1 MKTRKIL
8 LLFLALT
15 MLITICSCKRKD
27 PSQTETT
34 TATPETTTTVSE
46 VVTTTTE
53 PAVTTTEPVETTTK
67 PVETTTKPVE
77 TTTKPVETTTKPVE
91 TTTAP
96 VETTTAPVETTTT
109 PAETTSPDPVDPV
122 EPHTHTYT
130 NWKTTKKATCTSSG
144 KKVGTCSCGATT
156 TRSISAKGHDF
167 DKEIVTK
174 QPTCTEVGS
183 KNLFCSDCDHV
194 ETVVVP
200 STGHTEEKIPG
211 KAAGCTEDGL
221 TDGMKCSVCG
231 ETLVAQQPIPAA
243 HTPEIIPAVPATCAA
258 TGLTEGSRCSVCEK
272 ILVAQEQTE
281 KTQDHTFVNYRT
293 HKEPT
298 CTGNGLEVAE
308 CEICHAATDIREK
321 ANSALGHV
329 HDNTWDWNSTQHYR
343 ICTSCGVS
351 FDAVDH
357 DDAET
362 CLCGYQK
369 PAEPCQHDL
378 TIIAAKAASCTEE
391 GNNAYFVCSKCFAWL
406 DMDKNVTTVK
416 DVMIPATG
424 HVNKLTVAEAKAATC
439 AEDGVTAHVVCK
451 DCGHDLVKPE
461 KISKDTVEHTVVID
475 EAIPATCTE
484 DGKTAGKHC
493 EVCSTV
499 LVAQEIVPA
508 LGHDYTVT
516 TTDPTCTEAG
526 SIVSDCKNCDDLI
539 ETAIPATGHKIADDA
554 EWTIVTENGEPVLEP
569 DANEKCLYHGKQ
581 YTVCAT
587 PGCGYE
593 IEGTYQIVQHN
604 PKVTVTPAT
613 CQTEEQKVYECE
625 CGVINTYIGEKDPNA
640 HSWSDPVENKSTCQV
655 EGCTASKIVVDNT
668 QSSTAGLN
676 KDTLSGAKDNDLE
689 VNLQD
694 ATIKMD
700 STIVNDLGADG
711 KDVELSA
718 DKLDD
723 VKREEATSKLDPE
736 IKEKIQDVYDFN
748 LTVGETK
755 VEFNGNM
762 VVTLPYTLP
771 EGQEPD
777 HVVIAYIDDDG
788 NLELIPVT
796 YFEKDGVGYVTFV
809 TDHFSTFAPIVVS
822 GADLCQVYGHK
833 DVEDT
838 VHATCL
844 TAGYTNLRCTV
855 CKRVELKEGSV
866 VEATGHKY
874 TDTVTPATCKAQGYT
889 THVCSVCDYTVI
901 DSYTPIA
908 DHAMETV
915 SVVSAT
921 CTEEGYTTVKC
932 AVCEY
937 TKKIDVVPALG
948 HEFGAD
954 VVTKEA
960 TCKEQGTLTATC
972 IHEGCSATRET
983 VIPVKAHTVQATEAK
998 APTCT
1003 EDGYTKGYVCAECGE
1018 TLLEATVIPATEH
1031 IEVAIP
1037 AIAPTCTQVG
1047 ATEGV
1052 KCAACRLVITAPTEI
1067 EKLPHIEVEF
1077 GKVEPTCTEPGYESG
1092 IKCSECGTV
1101 LSAAKEIAALGH
1113 KEVTVPAV
1121 APTCTKDGLTEGM
1134 KCTVC
1139 GEFTTAQEVVK
1150 APGHSSTTPIPAVAP
1165 TCTATGLSEG
1175 AKCTVCGEVT
1185 VEQIVVPMVDHTKE
1199 IVPGK
1204 DATCTETGLSEG
1216 TKCSVCG
1223 KVLVEQTI
1231 TPMIDHAEEVVPGK
1245 APTATE
1251 PGLTDG
1257 KKCSVCGKILVEQE
1271 EIPATDTPDVSDK
1284 FTIVADDAIVADGI
1298 ASVDVSIKNNPGILG
1313 MTLIVSYDDN
1323 AMELIDIVQGEA
1335 LSKQFDLTL
1344 PGVFGNGCR
1353 FLLDGVKPS
1362 YDNGTFVTLTFAIK
1376 DNAPAGKY
1384 DVSLQ
1389 TYGGVTGS
1397 DPLVSVPVEIR
1408 NGTVTVEQGA
1418 VEEGNLIY
1426 AETFDRA
1433 DSTDTEAILNALGWN
1448 QLTIERDGA
1457 ANESNARFEI
1467 KDGKLYFINYA
1478 DDIAGKD
1485 SYYEIASLSGEF
1497 MKDIFAETY
1506 TLQYDVTYSDFSK
1519 ENRYVNFITEYVPG
1533 GRYYN
1538 TAHFRV
1544 NGIGNNQCWYS
1555 GEWLDYEVA
1564 DENNLYAELENED
1577 NEWGCS
1583 SICMKL
1589 LGKPVNVEE
1598 ATFKDIT
1605 VTVRV
1610 VYDSVNGPKIYLKT
1624 ADQDEFI
1631 QVSQYNENSE
1641 VGMLENRV
1649 DWEGT
1654 MVAFKIGAKVN
1665 GWIDNVYLWQGA
1677 GEVPTVHEHNWS
1689 DWTVVSKANCLYK
1702 GVEQRTCSDCDMIE
1716 SRLTDALGH
1725 TFGDD
1730 SVCDTCT
1737 AKKYSEGLVYTLQS
1751 DYESYLLSGIGTC
1764 TDTEVI
1770 IPAVLPNGRKIIK
1783 INAKVFAKNTALTK
1797 ISIPDTVEWI
1807 AEAAF
1812 DGCDNLIFNEDENGT
1827 YLGNEENPYLV
1838 LMKVKDTALTSF
1850 DFHDDTKIIW
1860 NGAFKGC
1867 TNLVS
1872 MDIPEGITQIQRYAF
1887 QNCTALESVTI
1898 SSTVTSLSIWMFAG
1912 DNNLTTLTVAEGNP
1926 VYHSVD
1932 NCIITTKTKTLF
1944 AGIKTSVIPAGG
1956 EEVTVIGGNAFY
1968 SVPLT
1973 TIYIPEGIT
1982 QIDGNAFQS
1991 CFNLETVIMDATVTK
2006 IADKAFRV
2014 CRKLTS
2020 IFYTGSAEDWT
2031 KIDIG
2036 STNPELL
2043 GAKVYYYSETEPT
2056 EVGNYW
2062 HYVDGAP
2069 VMWKVEK
2076 PAQPVQEGVLVYEQ
2090 NFDYDN
2096 NSEPQAV
2103 LDLLGWTK
2111 LTKEANGVYNETDAE
2126 FAIIDGRLYYDNYDA
2141 EGLPEGD
2148 TRVRGKDG
2156 YYSINALNDVV
2167 MRSVVEGKYTL
2178 QYDLEYIDSIA
2189 VQRYATIITECS
2201 PNGQRYNS
2209 FMFRIGGYGNN
2220 QCHYDGKWKTHDKFD
2235 PATDLFANST
2245 ATDAEI
2251 AKTKGTPISFKLIG
2265 EYYDSK
2271 DIHKFANVKL
2281 TIKVQWEPGVGH
2293 HVYMKTA
2300 DMADFVKVSEPNVNA
2315 DGMYYLGWNGWS
2327 VQFKLGA
2334 AIDGFID
2341 NIALWTGWGEKPT
2354 EACNHVPGE
2363 MKLVSTKSCETH
2375 GISEQCC
2382 TLCGLTLDGTI
2393 DWAPGHKVEEWTV
2406 IKQPTCLEEGVEQGV
2421 CVTCGEIMTN
2431 GIPVIV
2437 HSYTDWTQITAPTC
2451 TSVGVE
2457 TASCI
2462 YGCGATKT
2470 REIAMLDHDFTKGN
2484 CAICGR
2490 EPYSQGLAYKLSTD
2504 GSYYSVT
2511 GIDTCTDTD
2520 IYIPEFVEG
2529 IPVRTIAGK
2538 AFYDNSHITK
2548 IVIPDGVKTIEGNA
2562 IWNCSALT
2570 TLVLPE
2576 TLTTIASNGIGNCAK
2591 LNYTVTEDGCK
2602 YLGTATNEYFILMD
2616 VQDNLAIEIT
2626 IHPDTTMIYSSA
2638 FSKCTK
2644 MTSVSIPENVW
2655 YIGFFAFRDCDS
2667 LVSIAIPEGVK
2678 RIENFVFVDC
2688 DSLKNVTL
2696 PSSATYMGH
2705 DFFSG
2710 CPSVEKVTVHA
2721 DNPNYF
2727 SAGNCIIKK
2736 SNGTLMSGCVSSVIP
2751 KDGSVLRINNCA
2763 FQEVPITYV
2772 VIPEG
2777 VASIGSNAFNKCQLT
2792 KIVIPATVT
2801 SISNGAFNNNTSLT
2815 TVVYNGTAEQWA
2827 AISIGSNNTVLT
2839 EANIVFDSAEESL
2852 AYKELADGTLAV
2864 SGIGTV
2870 TATDIEI
2877 PAEVNGKAVTQI
2889 ASKAFYKNPKITAV
2903 KIPDSVVY
2911 ISGGAFNACSKL
2923 TDVSFGN
2930 GLIEIG
2936 SQAFYS
2942 TAIQEAILPE
2952 TVEKIGDQAFFRCN
2966 ELQFVYIPKS
2976 VQTIG
2981 AEAFGRTARLDEFVV
2996 EEGNPAYKFVDGC
3009 LISINDK
3016 TLICGT
3022 SEAVIPTDGSVET
3035 IAKYAFG
3042 DVDHLDV
3049 LYIPDSIKTIETFAF
3064 IFCEYLT
3071 EVEIPA
3077 SVTYIAQDAFRGC
3090 YQLTDFTVD
3099 PKNTKYH
3106 VAGNALIETETK
3118 TMIRGTA
3125 TTVIP
3130 ADGSVTTIGK
3140 DAFYGVEDLTSLNIP
3155 NAITTL
3161 GQYAIA
3167 YCGDLTTV
3175 VLPDGLTEIPAYL
3188 CRSNAAMATITI
3200 PASVTSIGDNA
3211 FNGCIALTTVNYRG
3225 TEEQWAAITVG
3236 TNNAFLT
3243 DAKINYNYGASESLA
3258 YTELDDGTLAV
3269 KGIGTVTATDIVIP
3283 AMVDGKAVTQ
3293 IAEGAFLNKESLTS
3307 ITIPDSVTIIGDEAF
3322 SGCTMLTYVT
3332 LSNRLVSIGV
3342 GAFSD
3347 CAMSSIVLPE
3357 TLTTIGQNAFMDC
3370 RSLTAITIPKSVTS
3384 IGRSPFMRCYNLA
3397 TITVADENT
3406 AYSDAGNGLIDIASR
3421 TLIAVTPTTVIPTD
3435 GTVTV
3440 IGTSVY
3446 NSMKHLTELT
3456 IPEGITEIAS
3466 SALYGCTS
3474 LTKLHIPASVTF
3486 IERTALWN
3494 VSNLT
3499 TITVAAGNPNYCV
3512 IGGSLVD
3519 KNTKA
3524 LIVGTTSTV
3533 IPTDGSV
3540 TSIADF
3546 AFYGRE
3552 DLDTLVIPEGI
3563 TSIGF
3568 RSFEKCTGLATIDI
3582 PASLTQIGKN
3592 AFVKCSALATVN
3604 YGGTAEQWAAISI
3617 GSNNVPLTSAKI
3629 IYNGTPVA
3637 ESLAYTELAD
3647 GTLAVS
3653 GIGTVTSTEIVIPA
3667 EVNGKAVTQIA
3678 DEAFLKK
3685 TKITSVTIPDSVH
3698 TVGFNAFYG
3707 CSKLTDLTL
3716 SKQLVVIGK
3725 GAFSHC
3731 AMTEIELPETL
3742 TTIGTGAFDTC
3753 RNLVSV
3759 TIPKSVTSIGEYPF
3773 MRCYAL
3779 TTITVADENT
3789 TYSDVGNGLI
3799 DIANKTLIAVTP
3811 TTEIPTDGSVTVI
3824 GTFVYNNM
3832 SSLTEL
3838 VIPEGITEIANSA
3851 FNQCTG
3857 LTSLHIP
3864 ASVTTIERTALWN
3877 VSNLTTI
3884 TVAEGNPN
3892 YCVLNG
3898 CLIDKNA
3905 KSLIIGTASCT
3916 IPADGSVTQIAD
3928 FAFCGRDDL
3937 TTFVVPEGITSIGF
3951 RTFESCKGLTA
3962 IDIPASV
3969 AEIGNNAFGSCSSLV
3984 TVNYG
3989 GTAEQWAAI
3998 TIGSNNSWLTDA
4010 TINYSATIAE

>member
-46 VVTTTTE
+46 VVTTTEPVETTTKPVETTTKPVETTTE
-53 PAVTTTEPVETTTK
+53 PAVTTTKPVETTTK

-91 TTTAP
+91 TTTKP
-96 VETTTAPVETTTT
+96 VETTSTPIETTPAPVETTTT

-281 KTQDHTFVNYRT
+281 KTQNHTFVNYRT

-329 HDNTWDWNSTQHYR
+329 HNNTWDKNSTQHYR
-343 ICTSCGVS
+343 TCTSCGVS

-369 PAEPCQHDL
+369 PAELCQHDL

-391 GNNAYFVCSKCFAWL
+391 GNNAYFVCSKCSAWL
-406 DMDKNVTTVK
+406 DMDKNVTTIK

-508 LGHDYTVT
+508 IGHDYTVT

-554 EWTIVTENGEPVLEP
+554 EWTVVTENGEPVLEP

-1037 AIAPTCTQVG
+1037 AVAPTCTQVG

-1067 EKLPHIEVEF
+1067 EKLRHIEVEF

-1113 KEVTVPAV
+1113 KKVTV
-1121 APTCTKDGLTEGM
+1121 
-1134 KCTVC
+1134 
-1139 GEFTTAQEVVK
+1139 
-1150 APGHSSTTPIPAVAP
+1150 PAVAP

-1175 AKCTVCGEVT
+1175 EKCTVCGEFT
-1185 VEQIVVPMVDHTKE
+1185 VEQTVVPMIKHTEETVPGKDATCTETGLTDGVKCSVCGKILVEQTITPVIKHTEETVPGKDATCTETGLTDGVKCSVCGKVLVEQTITPVIDHTE
-1199 IVPGK
+1199 EVVPGK

-1231 TPMIDHAEEVVPGK
+1231 TPVIDHAEEVVPGK

-1284 FTIVADDAIVADGI
+1284 FTIVVDDAIVADGI

-1426 AETFDRA
+1426 AETFDLA

-1448 QLTIERDGA
+1448 QLTIERDGV

-1555 GEWLDYEVA
+1555 GVWLNYEVA

-1610 VYDSVNGPKIYLKT
+1610 VYDSVNGPKIFMKT
-1624 ADQDEFI
+1624 ADQTEFI
-1631 QVSQYNENSE
+1631 QVSQYSVNSE
-1641 VGMLENRV
+1641 IGQANVWKT
-1649 DWEGT
+1649 WEGT
-1654 MVAFKIGAKVN
+1654 MVAFKIGQKVN

-1677 GEVPTVHEHNWS
+1677 GEVPSVHEHNWS
-1689 DWTVVSKANCLYK
+1689 DWTVVSAANCLYK
-1702 GVEQRTCSDCDMIE
+1702 GVEQRTCSDCDMID
-1716 SRLTDALGH
+1716 SRLNDALGH

-1737 AKKYSEGLVYTLQS
+1737 AKKYSEGLVYTIQD

-1764 TDTEVI
+1764 TDTEII
-1770 IPAVLPNGRKIIK
+1770 IPAVLPNGRKITK
-1783 INAKVFAKNTALTK
+1783 INAKAFAKNTALTK

-1812 DGCDNLIFNEDENGT
+1812 DGCDNLVYNEDENGI

-1850 DFHDDTKIIW
+1850 DFHDNTKIIW
-1860 NGAFKGC
+1860 NSAFKGC

-1887 QNCTALESVTI
+1887 RNCTALESVSI
-1898 SSTVTSLSIWMFAG
+1898 PASTTSLSIWMFWGAE
-1912 DNNLTTLTVAEGNP
+1912 NLTSLTVAEGNP

-1932 NCIITTKTKTLF
+1932 NCIITTETKTLF
-1944 AGIKTSVIPAGG
+1944 AGIQTSVIPAGG
-1956 EEVTVIGGNAFY
+1956 EEVTVIGVNSFDTAPF
-1968 SVPLT
+1968 T
-1973 TIYIPEGIT
+1973 TIHIPAGIT
-1982 QIDGNAFQS
+1982 QINGHAFQS
-1991 CFNLETVIMDATVTK
+1991 CSKLESVILDASVIK
-2006 IADKAFRV
+2006 IVNNAFRS
-2014 CRKLTS
+2014 CKKLNT
-2020 IFYTGSAEDWT
+2020 IFYTGSAEDWA

-2036 STNPELL
+2036 ATNTELL
-2043 GAKVYYYSETEPT
+2043 SATIAYYSETEPT
-2056 EVGNYW
+2056 EAGFYW
-2062 HYVDGAP
+2062 HYVDGVPTLWA
-2069 VMWKVEK
+2069 KET

-2096 NSEPQAV
+2096 NSETQAV

-2126 FAIIDGRLYYDNYDA
+2126 FAIIDGRLYYDNWDA

-2156 YYSINALNDVV
+2156 YYAINELNDVV

-2178 QYDLEYIDSIA
+2178 QYDLEYVDSRHI
-2189 VQRYATIITECS
+2189 QRYATIITECS
-2201 PNGQRYNS
+2201 PDGQAYNS
-2209 FMFRIGGYGNN
+2209 FHFRIGGYANHQAHFYGW
-2220 QCHYDGKWKTHDKFD
+2220 WKTFDAFD
-2235 PATDLFANST
+2235 PATDLYAGSMAVN
-2245 ATDAEI
+2245 AEE
-2251 AKTKGTPISFKLIG
+2251 AATKGTPISFKLLG
-2265 EYYDSK
+2265 EYYDSE

-2293 HVYMKTA
+2293 HIYMKTA
-2300 DMADFVKVSEPNVNA
+2300 EMADFVKVSEPSVNA
-2315 DGMYYLGWNGWS
+2315 DGMYYLGWNGYS

-2354 EACNHVPGE
+2354 EVCDHVPGE
-2363 MKLVSTKSCETH
+2363 MTAISKQSCTTNGVVEQRCTK
-2375 GISEQCC
+2375 
-2382 TLCGLTLDGTI
+2382 CGLTLDGTI
-2393 DWAPGHKVEEWTV
+2393 DWATGHTVNEWTE
-2406 IKQPTCLEEGVEQGV
+2406 IKQPTCAELGEKQGV
-2421 CVTCGEIMTN
+2421 CVTCGETVN
-2431 GIPVIV
+2431 QTVSKLAHTYGEVTV
-2437 HSYTDWTQITAPTC
+2437 TKQPTC
-2451 TSVGVE
+2451 TETGEQQRVCGACGYISVQSVSKLAHTYGEWTVTKQPTCSTVGVE
-2457 TASCI
+2457 TSACA
-2462 YGCGATKT
+2462 YGCGVTKT
-2470 REIAMLDHDFTKGN
+2470 RNIAKLEHTFVDGTCTGCKRGYNYDLAFT
-2484 CAICGR
+2484 
-2490 EPYSQGLAYKLSTD
+2490 LSDAGT
-2504 GSYYSVT
+2504 YYTVT
-2511 GIDTCTDTD
+2511 GMGTCTDTD
-2520 IYIPEFVEG
+2520 ICIPVAIDG
-2529 IPVRTIAGK
+2529 IPVTAIGSK
-2538 AFYDNSHITK
+2538 AFYQNSD
-2548 IVIPDGVKTIEGNA
+2548 IVRIFIPDGVKTFNSNA
-2562 IWNCSALT
+2562 IYDCSS
-2570 TLVLPE
+2570 
-2576 TLTTIASNGIGNCAK
+2576 LTTIILPDTLSSMISNSIGNCSNLQYNITA
-2591 LNYTVTEDGCK
+2591 DGCK
-2602 YLGTATNEYFILMD
+2602 YLGSSSNDYFVLMD
-2616 VQDNLAIEIT
+2616 VSDTSITEIT
-2626 IHPDTTMIYSSA
+2626 VHTGTEIIWSSA
-2638 FSKCTK
+2638 FAKCAK
-2644 MTSVSIPENVW
+2644 LTSVKIPDSVW

-2751 KDGSVLRINNCA
+2751 KDGSVLRINNFA

-2827 AISIGSNNTVLT
+2827 AISIGSNNTALT
-2839 EANIVFDSAEESL
+2839 EAKIVFDSAEESL
-2852 AYKELADGTLAV
+2852 AYTELADGTLAV

-2870 TATDIEI
+2870 TSTEIVI

-2889 ASKAFYKNPKITAV
+2889 ASKAFSKNTKITSV
-2903 KIPDSVVY
+2903 VIPDSVVY
-2911 ISGGAFNACSKL
+2911 IGISAFNACSKL

-2952 TVEKIGDQAFFRCN
+2952 TVEKIGDQAFLRCSKLV
-2966 ELQFVYIPKS
+2966 EVYIPKFL
-2976 VQTIG
+2976 TMIHDT
-2981 AEAFGRTARLDEFVV
+2981 AFGRTANLNTFKVA
-2996 EEGNPAYKFVDGC
+2996 EGNEVYKCIDGC
-3009 LISINDK
+3009 LINTVSK
-3016 TLICGT
+3016 KLICGT
-3022 SEAVIPTDGSVET
+3022 ATAVIPADGSVE
-3035 IAKYAFG
+3035 IIGKYAFG
-3042 DVDHLDV
+3042 DINGLESIT
-3049 LYIPDSIKTIETFAF
+3049 IPNTVTTIEANAFFACRQLGE
-3064 IFCEYLT
+3064 II
-3071 EVEIPA
+3071 IPA
-3077 SVTYIAQDAFRGC
+3077 SVTTIEQTAFSAC
-3090 YQLTDFTVD
+3090 YNLQQITVSNEN
-3099 PKNTKYH
+3099 PAYH
-3106 VAGNALIETETK
+3106 VAGNALIEIESK
-3118 TMIRGTA
+3118 TLIRGTA
-3125 TTVIP
+3125 NTQIP
-3130 ADGSVTTIGK
+3130 TDGSVTVLAER
-3140 DAFYGVEDLTSLNIP
+3140 AFYGVTGLTEIVIP
-3155 NAITTL
+3155 NIITSI
-3161 GQYAIA
+3161 GQSAFSECQNMTSI
-3167 YCGDLTTV
+3167 V
-3175 VLPDGLTEIPAYL
+3175 VADGITEIPAYFTNM
-3188 CRSNAAMATITI
+3188 NAKLTTVTI
-3200 PASVTSIGDNA
+3200 PASVTSIGNYA
-3211 FNGCIALTTVNYRG
+3211 FHKNNALT
-3225 TEEQWAAITVG
+3225 
-3236 TNNAFLT
+3236 
-3243 DAKINYNYGASESLA
+3243 
-3258 YTELDDGTLAV
+3258 
-3269 KGIGTVTATDIVIP
+3269 
-3283 AMVDGKAVTQ
+3283 
-3293 IAEGAFLNKESLTS
+3293 
-3307 ITIPDSVTIIGDEAF
+3307 
-3322 SGCTMLTYVT
+3322 
-3332 LSNRLVSIGV
+3332 
-3342 GAFSD
+3342 
-3347 CAMSSIVLPE
+3347 
-3357 TLTTIGQNAFMDC
+3357 
-3370 RSLTAITIPKSVTS
+3370 
-3384 IGRSPFMRCYNLA
+3384 
-3397 TITVADENT
+3397 
-3406 AYSDAGNGLIDIASR
+3406 
-3421 TLIAVTPTTVIPTD
+3421 
-3435 GTVTV
+3435 
-3440 IGTSVY
+3440 
-3446 NSMKHLTELT
+3446 
-3456 IPEGITEIAS
+3456 
-3466 SALYGCTS
+3466 
-3474 LTKLHIPASVTF
+3474 
-3486 IERTALWN
+3486 
-3494 VSNLT
+3494 
-3499 TITVAAGNPNYCV
+3499 
-3512 IGGSLVD
+3512 
-3519 KNTKA
+3519 
-3524 LIVGTTSTV
+3524 
-3533 IPTDGSV
+3533 
-3540 TSIADF
+3540 
-3546 AFYGRE
+3546 
-3552 DLDTLVIPEGI
+3552 
-3563 TSIGF
+3563 
-3568 RSFEKCTGLATIDI
+3568 
-3582 PASLTQIGKN
+3582 
-3592 AFVKCSALATVN
+3592 
-3604 YGGTAEQWAAISI
+3604 
-3617 GSNNVPLTSAKI
+3617 
-3629 IYNGTPVA
+3629 
-3637 ESLAYTELAD
+3637 
-3647 GTLAVS
+3647 
-3653 GIGTVTSTEIVIPA
+3653 
-3667 EVNGKAVTQIA
+3667 
-3678 DEAFLKK
+3678 
-3685 TKITSVTIPDSVH
+3685 
-3698 TVGFNAFYG
+3698 
-3707 CSKLTDLTL
+3707 
-3716 SKQLVVIGK
+3716 
-3725 GAFSHC
+3725 
-3731 AMTEIELPETL
+3731 
-3742 TTIGTGAFDTC
+3742 
-3753 RNLVSV
+3753 
-3759 TIPKSVTSIGEYPF
+3759 
-3773 MRCYAL
+3773 
-3779 TTITVADENT
+3779 
-3789 TYSDVGNGLI
+3789 
-3799 DIANKTLIAVTP
+3799 
-3811 TTEIPTDGSVTVI
+3811 
-3824 GTFVYNNM
+3824 
-3832 SSLTEL
+3832 
-3838 VIPEGITEIANSA
+3838 
-3851 FNQCTG
+3851 
-3857 LTSLHIP
+3857 
-3864 ASVTTIERTALWN
+3864 
-3877 VSNLTTI
+3877 
-3884 TVAEGNPN
+3884 
-3892 YCVLNG
+3892 
-3898 CLIDKNA
+3898 
-3905 KSLIIGTASCT
+3905 
-3916 IPADGSVTQIAD
+3916 
-3928 FAFCGRDDL
+3928 
-3937 TTFVVPEGITSIGF
+3937 
-3951 RTFESCKGLTA
+3951 
-3962 IDIPASV
+3962 
-3969 AEIGNNAFGSCSSLV
+3969 